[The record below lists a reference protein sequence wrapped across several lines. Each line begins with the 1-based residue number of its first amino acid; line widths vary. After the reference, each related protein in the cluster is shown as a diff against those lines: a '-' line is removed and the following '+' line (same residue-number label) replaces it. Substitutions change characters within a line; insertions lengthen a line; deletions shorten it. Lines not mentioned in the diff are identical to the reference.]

1 MNEIKVKFVRFQTYS
16 SFIGNNPGLGYRPM
30 SLETDPYSSLIWFR
44 HGGSGDWDPLKQTL
58 DKFLSEYEPGYW
70 ANAGASQTKVCYL

>member
-1 MNEIKVKFVRFQTYS
+1 
-16 SFIGNNPGLGYRPM
+16 M

-70 ANAGASQTKVCYL
+70 ANAGASQTKVG